1 MTTEKSGQIL
11 LKKTQ
16 YRIS

>member
-11 LKKTQ
+11 L
-16 YRIS
+16 